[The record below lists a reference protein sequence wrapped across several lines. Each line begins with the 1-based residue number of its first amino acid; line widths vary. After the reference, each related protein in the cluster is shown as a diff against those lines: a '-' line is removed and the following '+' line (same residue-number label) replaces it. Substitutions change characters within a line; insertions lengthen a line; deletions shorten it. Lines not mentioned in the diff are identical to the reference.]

1 MPARFQFQ
9 KCSIQEFV
17 GWCIE
22 TIDLLPFQVF
32 WNVATPSLPFP
43 PPSPPTH
50 PAPTGPDRTNVHH
63 LYDRFSYFLHPTF
76 PLWKVAI
83 FLRKE
88 CLLNRETWNL
98 RPPQYYLRNIGDKNA
113 SSIICESHSTT
124 ILVTFPIWSENCHL
138 ATKCKAK
145 ICQGSEYMELQG
157 LVDNAQSSS

>member
-1 MPARFQFQ
+1 MFH
-9 KCSIQEFV
+9 SGV
-17 GWCIE
+17 GWLMHR
-22 TIDLLPFQVF
+22 DNRFVAFSSLLKRCNPLT
-32 WNVATPSLPFP
+32 A

-50 PAPTGPDRTNVHH
+50 PPPTGPDRTNVHH

-124 ILVTFPIWSENCHL
+124 ILVTFPIWSENCYL
-138 ATKCKAK
+138 ATKCKAE
-145 ICQGSEYMELQG
+145 ICQGSEFMELQG